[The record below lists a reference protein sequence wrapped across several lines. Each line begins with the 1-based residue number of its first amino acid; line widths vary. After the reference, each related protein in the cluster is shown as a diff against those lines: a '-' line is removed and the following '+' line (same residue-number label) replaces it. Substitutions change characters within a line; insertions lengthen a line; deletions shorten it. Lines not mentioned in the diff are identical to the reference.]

1 MSKILRLEGLGSNAS
16 AEDIRTFFDYLHIPE
31 GGVYIVGGSLQEAF
45 IAFKTERQGQL
56 AMLHSG
62 NLLKGFPVTLHSS
75 SMDELELKLE
85 SVLKKKR
92 KKKTTFQLPMNN
104 TEPAT
109 ALACANTPSP
119 SHTTTNGSPS
129 TACIVDPNAANM
141 PTLKSDTQMDNSTA
155 FILKMLT
162 ALKSLQSPD
171 QIQEIDSV
179 KTNGDS
185 IVADKVESHGQ
196 NVNKEAGYV
205 RLFGL
210 PPTTTKEDICQFFHG
225 LTVEEVIVNAKLEHK
240 HACLVKFAS
249 TEDASDALRFN
260 KETFG
265 TAWVEVRGASERM
278 WNDVLQECKIAEEQ
292 HFLQQDSVPKSVKHD
307 DKRPLARLSKRSLKQ
322 SSVKPTK
329 KFKPNCDLM
338 TNSLPA
344 VEHIIMV
351 SNLPKTITKTDL
363 KELFRCPNIPHKDV
377 LHLLDKVSNRTDK
390 AFLVFDNTE
399 DFNYAVNLNGCH
411 VGCAPIE
418 VSSIT
423 KEKMR
428 EMMADSNPSYLKP
441 FMKAGK
447 KMNKFGSVNA
457 AQTCM
462 LMRNMPAD
470 VQKSEVHKLLY
481 KFKTKDNDVTLL
493 YDEDG
498 SGIGEAVVQFRSAK
512 LAALALRLH
521 GKFFLG
527 AHLLLTL
534 ITESQ
539 KENIILKYHQGH

>member
-85 SVLKKKR
+85 SV
-92 KKKTTFQLPMNN
+92 
-104 TEPAT
+104 
-109 ALACANTPSP
+109 
-119 SHTTTNGSPS
+119 
-129 TACIVDPNAANM
+129 
-141 PTLKSDTQMDNSTA
+141 TA

-265 TAWVEVRGASERM
+265 TAWVEV
-278 WNDVLQECKIAEEQ
+278 L
-292 HFLQQDSVPKSVKHD
+292 PKSVKHD

-322 SSVKPTK
+322 SS
-329 KFKPNCDLM
+329 
-338 TNSLPA
+338 
-344 VEHIIMV
+344 HIIMV

-363 KELFRCPNIPHKDV
+363 KELFRCPNIPHKD
-377 LHLLDKVSNRTDK
+377 
-390 AFLVFDNTE
+390 
-399 DFNYAVNLNGCH
+399 
-411 VGCAPIE
+411 
-418 VSSIT
+418 
-423 KEKMR
+423 
-428 EMMADSNPSYLKP
+428 
-441 FMKAGK
+441 
-447 KMNKFGSVNA
+447 
-457 AQTCM
+457 
-462 LMRNMPAD
+462 
-470 VQKSEVHKLLY
+470 
-481 KFKTKDNDVTLL
+481 DNDVTREKKTKKNV
-493 YDEDG
+493 Y
-498 SGIGEAVVQFRSAK
+498 IAV
-512 LAALALRLH
+512 
-521 GKFFLG
+521 
-527 AHLLLTL
+527 
-534 ITESQ
+534 ITNSD
-539 KENIILKYHQGH
+539 